1 LGEFQE
7 KPVEPDGTLMKIS
20 SPFWECEI
28 FAWLGE
34 FQEKPVEPEGTLV
47 KISSPFL
54 ECEIFIVG
62 DGE

>member
-1 LGEFQE
+1 
-7 KPVEPDGTLMKIS
+7 MKIS
-20 SPFWECEI
+20 LPFWECEI